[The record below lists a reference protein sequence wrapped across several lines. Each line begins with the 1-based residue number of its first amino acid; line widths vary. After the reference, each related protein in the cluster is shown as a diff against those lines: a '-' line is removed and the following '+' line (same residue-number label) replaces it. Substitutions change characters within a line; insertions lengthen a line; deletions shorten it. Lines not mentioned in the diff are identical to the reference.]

1 MTEPLAPLRIPVD
14 LPAGRVEVS
23 GDLALPDD
31 AWAFAAIAH
40 GAGAGYRHPFLTGF
54 ARSLA
59 QQGVGT
65 LRFNF
70 PYVEAG
76 RRMPGPAA
84 HAVATWA
91 AVMAFASAQTGAP
104 TFAVGKSYGGRMA
117 SMAAAEGAI
126 APSGLVY
133 LGYPLHPPGAP
144 DKLRVAHLPAV
155 VPPQLFVEG
164 RTDPFVDPHSQL
176 EEAVAAC
183 RDAEIAW
190 LDGGHS
196 FEVKG
201 RKRAAGEIG
210 AGLAPLVAEW
220 MRDRM

>member
-1 MTEPLAPLRIPVD
+1 MTEPLSPIRIPVD
-14 LPAGRVEVS
+14 LPAGTAEVS
-23 GDLALPDD
+23 GDLALPGD

-40 GAGAGYRHPFLTGF
+40 GAGAGFRHPFLTGF
-54 ARSLA
+54 ARKLA
-59 QQGVGT
+59 QEGVGT
-65 LRFNF
+65 FRFNF

-84 HAVATWA
+84 HAVTTWA
-91 AVMAFASAQTGAP
+91 AVMAFASSCTGVP

-126 APSGLVY
+126 TPAGLVY

-144 DKLRVAHLPAV
+144 DKPRVAHLPAV
-155 VPPQLFVEG
+155 GPPQLFVEG

-176 EEAVAAC
+176 EDAVATC

-190 LDGGHS
+190 VDGGHS

-201 RKRAAGEIG
+201 RKRAADEIG

-220 MRDRM
+220 MRGRT

>member
-1 MTEPLAPLRIPVD
+1 MPVD
-14 LPAGRVEVS
+14 LPAGTVEVS

-40 GAGAGYRHPFLTGF
+40 GAGAGYRHPFLIGF

-59 QQGVGT
+59 RQGVGT

-91 AVMAFASAQTGAP
+91 AVMAFAATQTRVP
-104 TFAVGKSYGGRMA
+104 VFAVGKSYGGRMA
-117 SMAAAEGAI
+117 SMAAAEGGIDPA
-126 APSGLVY
+126 GLVY

-144 DKLRVAHLPAV
+144 DKPRVAHLPAV
-155 VPPQLFVEG
+155 RPPQLFVEG

-176 EEAVAAC
+176 EEAVATC

-201 RKRAAGEIG
+201 RKRAADEIG
-210 AGLAPLVAEW
+210 AGLAPLVATW
-220 MRDRM
+220 MRGRT